1 MFDFSIR
8 PGPDAARYMLAAQ
21 GVRVAFPFNLR
32 WLLPR
37 VCGTSHRAWWAVW
50 LGSWPLLAGSLV
62 WWARGVGASWAVAVA
77 TAVLVVALPGVLQPR
92 STWPVGVDLPA
103 MALSALSAACFVHGM
118 TIAGLVVAVV
128 AVSVKEQSP
137 VWIALW
143 AWSPLPLVV
152 LPLVGLA
159 YLLRRPEIDQVTATP
174 LLKKVHD
181 HPIRSA
187 FEHRAQAGGWRNF
200 WLMAAPWSV
209 GLAALLDPTPQLV
222 LALCIGYGALL
233 VATDT
238 VRVYQPPAAP
248 VVALVACSVIPE
260 PWLLLALVP
269 AVLWWRP
276 PVTG

>member
-1 MFDFSIR
+1 VALIEFR
-8 PGPDAARYMLAAQ
+8 PGPDAARYLLA
-21 GVRVAFPFNLR
+21 GDGKPVAFPFNMR
-32 WLLPR
+32 WLLPSL
-37 VCGTSHRAWWAVW
+37 CGTNVRAWWMVW
-50 LGSWPLLAGSLV
+50 GASWPLLAGSLV
-62 WWARGVGASWAVAVA
+62 WWARGLGASWAVAVA

-92 STWPVGVDLPA
+92 STWPVGVDLRA
-103 MALSALSAACFVHGM
+103 MAVSALSAACFVHDLPAVGIVFVVLAV
-118 TIAGLVVAVV
+118 TI
-128 AVSVKEQSP
+128 KEQTP

-152 LPLVGLA
+152 LPLAGLA
-159 YLLRRPEIDQVTATP
+159 HLVRRPVVDAVTATP
-174 LLKKVHD
+174 LLKRVHD
-181 HPIRSA
+181 HPVRSA

-209 GLAALLDPTPQLV
+209 GLAALLDPTPQLLV
-222 LALCIGYGALL
+222 ALAVGYGALL

-248 VVALVACSVIPE
+248 VVAFVACGVIPE
-260 PWLLLALVP
+260 RWLPLALLP